1 MHETLIAND
10 IINEAKK
17 YGKVMSIK
25 VDVGELAHIPA
36 HELDECLKSLV
47 EWKVIV
53 NEIQSSV
60 KCTCGFKGRPRI
72 MQKSHD
78 STVFACP
85 KCGSNMSEIV
95 SGKDIILKEV
105 EVE

>member
-1 MHETLIAND
+1 MHETLIASD
-10 IINEAKK
+10 IIKEAKN
-17 YGKVMSIK
+17 YGGVISIK
-25 VDVGELAHIPA
+25 VEVGELAAVPA
-36 HELDECLKSLV
+36 AELDECLKSLV
-47 EWKVIV
+47 EWKVVV
-53 NEIQSSV
+53 NETHADV
-60 KCTCGFKGRPRI
+60 KCMCGYQGRPNI

-85 KCGSNMSEIV
+85 KCGSLPEIV

>member
-1 MHETLIAND
+1 MHETIIAGD
-10 IINEAKK
+10 IIKEAEK
-17 YGKVMSIK
+17 YGKVLSIK
-25 VDVGELAHIPA
+25 VEVGELAVIPA

-47 EWKVIV
+47 EWKVVV
-53 NEIQSSV
+53 NEAHAKVRCS
-60 KCTCGFKGRPRI
+60 CGYQGEPRI

-85 KCGSNMSEIV
+85 KCGSLPEIV
-95 SGKDIILKEV
+95 SGKDIILREV